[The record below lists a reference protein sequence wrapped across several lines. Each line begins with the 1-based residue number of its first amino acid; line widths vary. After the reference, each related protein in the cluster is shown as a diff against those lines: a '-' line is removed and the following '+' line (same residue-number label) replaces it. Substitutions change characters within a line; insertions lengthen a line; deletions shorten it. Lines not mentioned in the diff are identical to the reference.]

1 MPIFSPRRFQNRF
14 LPVTREDE
22 TLAEKTLTS
31 VEALVKGVL
40 FGCRMC
46 GNCILQETAY
56 ICPMTCPKGL
66 RNGLCGGA
74 TPERCEVDATRPCT
88 WYKIYERAE
97 KMGRLDALL
106 EINAPIDGKR
116 AGKEQ
121 WSLLSVCWPLWVFI
135 FF

>member
-31 VEALVKGVL
+31 VEAMVKGVL

-74 TPERCEVDATRPCT
+74 TPERCEVDATRPN
-88 WYKIYERAE
+88 
-97 KMGRLDALL
+97 G
-106 EINAPIDGKR
+106 
-116 AGKEQ
+116 
-121 WSLLSVCWPLWVFI
+121 
-135 FF
+135 